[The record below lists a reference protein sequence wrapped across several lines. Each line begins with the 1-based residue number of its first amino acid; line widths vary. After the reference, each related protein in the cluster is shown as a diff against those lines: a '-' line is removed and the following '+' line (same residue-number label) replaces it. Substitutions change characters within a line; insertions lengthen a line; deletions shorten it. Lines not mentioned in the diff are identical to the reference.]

1 MAGLVL
7 PPSQKCN
14 ADCVVPRR
22 DRFAVAPGA
31 PGSAE
36 RQPMKSR
43 LIVTLL
49 MAGLALPANA
59 ANVVKSYSYFTVGGS
74 TLEEIQDQLDRRGPK
89 VKTTGRR
96 HPGATQMEFTSRI
109 GYAGGAKGCSIA
121 RATVTVKAKVI
132 LPRWTRP
139 KRADS
144 DVRLVWD
151 TLAADIKRHEESHV
165 LIAKSYARDLET
177 ALLKAGRQKDCKA
190 AQAKA
195 AEITQKIL
203 AKHDRAQVKFDD
215 VEGKNFE
222 SRILRL
228 LRYRLQQMASGQS
241 AG

>member
-1 MAGLVL
+1 
-7 PPSQKCN
+7 
-14 ADCVVPRR
+14 
-22 DRFAVAPGA
+22 
-31 PGSAE
+31 
-36 RQPMKSR
+36 MKSR
-43 LIVTLL
+43 LIIALL
-49 MAGLALPANA
+49 MAGLVFPANA
-59 ANVVKSYSYFTVGGS
+59 ANVVKSYSYFTIGGT
-74 TLEEIQDQLDRRGPK
+74 TLDEIQDQLDRRGPK

-139 KRADS
+139 KRADG

-151 TLAADIKRHEESHV
+151 TLASDIKRHEESHV
-165 LIAKSYARDLET
+165 LIAKSHARDLEL
-177 ALLKAGRQKDCKA
+177 ALLKSGRQKDCKA

-203 AKHDRAQVKFDD
+203 ARHDRAQAEFDD
-215 VEGKNFE
+215 VEGRNFE

-228 LRYRLQQMASGQS
+228 LRYRLQKIASGQP
-241 AG
+241 G